1 MEEFGVWPSIGW
13 QPNRYLKPLPKYYL
27 KDQSQVYY
35 NAISGASTFFDYL
48 RTIVQLLP
56 YYIPPV
62 VIANLI
68 NMVFFFFLL
77 GAVEFFPMM
86 TGLFQ
91 RTTRTNP
98 IFTKPTSSVV
108 ETTEL
113 EVL

>member
-1 MEEFGVWPSIGW
+1 M
-13 QPNRYLKPLPKYYL
+13 
-27 KDQSQVYY
+27 
-35 NAISGASTFFDYL
+35 
-48 RTIVQLLP
+48 QLLP

-113 EVL
+113 EVLQLITYKSSLRFLRNVMSV

>member
-1 MEEFGVWPSIGW
+1 M
-13 QPNRYLKPLPKYYL
+13 
-27 KDQSQVYY
+27 
-35 NAISGASTFFDYL
+35 
-48 RTIVQLLP
+48 QLLP

>member
-1 MEEFGVWPSIGW
+1 M
-13 QPNRYLKPLPKYYL
+13 
-27 KDQSQVYY
+27 
-35 NAISGASTFFDYL
+35 
-48 RTIVQLLP
+48 QLLP

-113 EVL
+113 EVQASVPSSEKCHVCSMAWGKVDNYSRADESATF